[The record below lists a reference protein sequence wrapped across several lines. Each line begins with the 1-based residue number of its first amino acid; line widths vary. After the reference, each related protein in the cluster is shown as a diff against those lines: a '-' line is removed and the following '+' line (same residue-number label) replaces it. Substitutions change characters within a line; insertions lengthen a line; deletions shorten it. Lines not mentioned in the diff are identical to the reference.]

1 MKFHKKKIK
10 EVVEELKK
18 YKNEKT
24 SKKKIVEEHKRV
36 IQEIQKHFKNS
47 QSSSY
52 EFMKQKKAEKN
63 WSYD

>member
-1 MKFHKKKIK
+1 M
-10 EVVEELKK
+10 VEELKK

-24 SKKKIVEEHKRV
+24 IKKKIVEEHKRV

-52 EFMKQKKAEKN
+52 EFMKQKKAEKKLEL
-63 WSYD
+63 

>member
-1 MKFHKKKIK
+1 M
-10 EVVEELKK
+10 EELKK

-24 SKKKIVEEHKRV
+24 IKNKIVEEHKRV